1 MKRSSQEIT
10 PDDAGAAAAGASAA
24 RPEEEGDAA
33 QAAAVGTPEEKT
45 AEETKGVPKD
55 DKEEVE
61 IFCERDALTQTGD
74 DTAFLREMVVES
86 FEEIEERMVELRRIF
101 RDRSDPS
108 PSVAS
113 VRGLAHSIKGAAACF
128 AYNRLRNAA
137 KALELHAREL
147 ESAALNRR
155 PGKRQAV
162 GQEEE
167 PVDFTE
173 SHFEVLNPE
182 YLDVEV
188 QLTEAKAELQR
199 RGYEVEKPKQPEKP
213 DVAPSM
219 PEQ

>member
-147 ESAALNRR
+147 ESVR
-155 PGKRQAV
+155 PGALSPPEAAGWTAYSPPRRIRTSAGRSQ
-162 GQEEE
+162 QETRETPSRGPGRGARRLHGE
-167 PVDFTE
+167 P
-173 SHFEVLNPE
+173 L
-182 YLDVEV
+182 
-188 QLTEAKAELQR
+188 
-199 RGYEVEKPKQPEKP
+199 
-213 DVAPSM
+213 
-219 PEQ
+219 